1 MEDLLHHRSNPP
13 PAYLWFGVLG
23 APVAWAMQNLLGWFA
38 GSVVCNY
45 REEQTSVWF
54 SAAGLRTIEIG
65 VSTLAI
71 LMAVGALATG
81 IGAWR
86 DFAGRDSDPVPYDFL
101 ASIAVF
107 TSAIFLL
114 GIVWTGMPLYYMLA
128 PCETL

>member
-1 MEDLLHHRSNPP
+1 MDDLLHHHADPP

-23 APVAWAMQNLLGWFA
+23 APVAWAMQSLLGWFA
-38 GSVVCNY
+38 ESVVCNY

-54 SAAGLRTIEIG
+54 SAAGLRAIEIG

-71 LMAVGALATG
+71 LVAVGALATG

-86 DFAGRDSDPVPYDFL
+86 EFAARESEPAPYDFL
-101 ASIAVF
+101 ATVAVCS
-107 TSAIFLL
+107 SAIFLL
-114 GIVWTGMPLYYMLA
+114 GIVWAGLPLYMLA